1 MRLFDSVSLKV
12 FVSVCEEK
20 SIEVASRKEG
30 MVRSAVSK
38 RISAME
44 EIIGTRLLDR
54 RQRGVEV
61 TPAGEALARYARD
74 ILRSMER
81 INTDVRLYSSDIQ
94 GNIKIA
100 CAMSG
105 VGRDLMQDIACFL
118 RQHDKVHVSAVD
130 MQIADVVHAVNEHR
144 VDFGL
149 CIEGSH
155 TRYLNCIPY
164 RSENLHLVV
173 PIGHRLA
180 GRASTRVSEIL
191 DYDVVD
197 IVAGFQ
203 GSVVSS
209 RLRKEAAAVGK
220 DLRSRI
226 QVGTFDAAFHAVTH
240 GLGVTV
246 TPAGLADHHAGLV
259 EVPIEDSWTHR
270 RLVICTEDPPE
281 LSDQARLLINSL
293 TAFVDDQAGAS
304 LLAGRTDR
312 QQRALEHQR

>member
-1 MRLFDSVSLKV
+1 MFDTVSLKV

-20 SIEVASRKEG
+20 SIEAASRKEG

-54 RQRGVEV
+54 RQRGIEV

-81 INTDVRLYSSDIQ
+81 INTDVRLCSSDIQ

-105 VGRDLMQDIACFL
+105 VSRDLMRDIAGFI

-130 MQIADVVHAVNEHR
+130 IQIADVVHAVNEHR
-144 VDFGL
+144 VDFGI
-149 CIEGSH
+149 CFEGNH
-155 TRYLNCIPY
+155 TQHLNCIPY
-164 RSENLHLVV
+164 RSEDLHLVV

-180 GRASTRVSEIL
+180 GRSSTRVSELL
-191 DYDVVD
+191 DYDIVD

-209 RLRKEAAAVGK
+209 RLRKEAAAIGK
-220 DLRSRI
+220 DVRSRI
-226 QVGTFDAAFHAVTH
+226 QVGTFDAAFHAVAH

-246 TPAGLADHHAGLV
+246 TPAGLADHHPGLA
-259 EVPIEDSWTHR
+259 EVPIKDSWTHR
-270 RLVICTEDPPE
+270 RLVICTKDPPE

-293 TAFVDDQAGAS
+293 AAFADDRAGTS
-304 LLAGRTDR
+304 LMAGRADR
-312 QQRALEHQR
+312 QQRALAHQR